1 MTITQDQIPEDLRKI
16 AESVIESHKAGHKAV
31 IKKVGTMVD
40 GKPTG
45 FVLDCLG
52 TVPAI
57 EIKAD
62 GRVLYGGY
70 TVGELE
76 EFCMLDA
83 GRGSGWG
90 LC

>member
-1 MTITQDQIPEDLRKI
+1 MTITQDQIPEDLRTFAASI
-16 AESVIESHKAGHKAV
+16 IQSHEASHKAI
-31 IKKVGTMVD
+31 IKKVGAMVD

-45 FVLDCLG
+45 FAFDCLG

-62 GRVLYGGY
+62 GQVLYGGY

-90 LC
+90 LR